1 MLVTVRKLFTN
12 NHVLRFDV
20 FELKKGGVL
29 IKSVC
34 ENKCIFVPGI
44 TVVNLTVRRIK
55 RKKKK
60 KKEEK
65 TAHAARTSFPIMHLV
80 IAVGK
85 KQQRP
90 SWSHEINIA
99 GAYVQ
104 VGGNATKLT
113 VAIVSVTHPTG
124 RHKSISA

>member
-1 MLVTVRKLFTN
+1 MHFCSGDYGCK
-12 NHVLRFDV
+12 FDCQ
-20 FELKKGGVL
+20 K
-29 IKSVC
+29 
-34 ENKCIFVPGI
+34 NK
-44 TVVNLTVRRIK
+44 TE
-55 RKKKK
+55 KKK